1 MDLGALGRA
10 SFLCRLVSPTRFK
23 SYIYILRLFKLTI
36 YTHNHTQTHTKQQQL
51 EDEATPYDAIIIG
64 SGLAGISL
72 LAEAVA
78 QGYKRVMILEQKVRH
93 TSYACTCKLRLKKKC
108 EGEREGKEKLGNRE
122 DTLLVLGSPST
133 KTPQPAPQR

>member
-1 MDLGALGRA
+1 MDLDALGRA

-23 SYIYILRLFKLTI
+23 SYIYT
-36 YTHNHTQTHTKQQQL
+36 YSDSQTHHITTHKTHTKQQQL

-93 TSYACTCKLRLKKKC
+93 RPYDVRIDA
-108 EGEREGKEKLGNRE
+108 
-122 DTLLVLGSPST
+122 
-133 KTPQPAPQR
+133 